1 MVRALIHWCML
12 AGVALF
18 DHLYRLLP
26 AAMLGW
32 SV

>member
-1 MVRALIHWCML
+1 MVRALGHWYTL
-12 AGVALF
+12 VGVALF
-18 DHLYRLLP
+18 NHLHRLLP